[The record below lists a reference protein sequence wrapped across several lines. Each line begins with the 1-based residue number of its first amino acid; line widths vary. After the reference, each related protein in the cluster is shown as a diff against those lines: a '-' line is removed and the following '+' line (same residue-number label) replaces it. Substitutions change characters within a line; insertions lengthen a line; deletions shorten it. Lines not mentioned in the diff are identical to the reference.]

1 MKSFANLC
9 ERIYGYGI
17 LICLFVGGLMTF
29 GFVAA
34 FIVGGETATAICVYI
49 HKTIFPKL
57 IYLSNIC
64 IIIGLV
70 KMYLVGEKA
79 LTAGNRKSKEKMEE
93 ISE

>member
-1 MKSFANLC
+1 MKSFARTL
-9 ERIYGYGI
+9 ELVYAYGI
-17 LICLFVGGLMTF
+17 MICLFVGGLLTF

-64 IIIGLV
+64 IIVGLV